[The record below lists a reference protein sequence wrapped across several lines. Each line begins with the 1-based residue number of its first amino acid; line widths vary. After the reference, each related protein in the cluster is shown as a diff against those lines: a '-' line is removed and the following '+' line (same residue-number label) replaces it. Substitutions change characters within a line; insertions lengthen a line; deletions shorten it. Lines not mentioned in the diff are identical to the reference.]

1 MEQGDPNRH
10 TLYVELQKYGQVGD
24 HERTLK
30 LANKILH
37 SYPHDAKAFH
47 VRIYSLIHLSRFED
61 VLLAFKKHPDLGQ
74 GLEFEKAYAMYRLN
88 KVKEALDVLEAVQD
102 PPLKITELKAQ
113 VYYRLERFQDCFD
126 SYREVL
132 KLTDDDFDDER
143 QTNLAAIVV
152 NLCANGKD
160 QEMPQ
165 FTSETYELAY
175 NEACHLIAKGRFI
188 DAEKK
193 LKYAEKLCRD
203 AFDDDAPVEDIDE
216 ELNVIKLQ
224 QAYVHHAQGR
234 EKEAMQIYS
243 STLKKK
249 PSDIALLA
257 VANNNIVAI
266 NRDQNLF
273 DSKKKMKATLN
284 EATQLKL
291 TASQKRTVSIN
302 NCLLNI
308 YTNQG
313 DQALAICDDLMAKH
327 PEAKET
333 AVLMKAAVLM
343 REGKAEEARKLLEK
357 VGKETPSIG
366 LKMCLAKVQLLLL
379 EGMLWEARKELAT
392 LDDDSLFKPGIVS
405 SLVTLYLEVGEPEQ
419 AAKLFEKAVSWNQ
432 KNKTVGDLSALW
444 RQAADFHLRSGKPQV
459 AASSLEELLKM
470 NSRDVITLAR
480 LIIAYA
486 QFDTEKANRLSKEL
500 PHLIDLT
507 PNIDAGALESSS
519 WMMGLKAIK
528 KAAKVD
534 PVQQTPGTPNVA
546 LKKKKSRRRKRLPK
560 NYDPNVDPDPE
571 RWLPKRERSTF
582 KKKKDRRN
590 KEVGKGTQG
599 GSAHAADQYDIT
611 KMAGSSQKKEVTTS
625 PMPEVRQSQQQRK
638 AQQKKK
644 KKGKR

>member
-1 MEQGDPNRH
+1 MM
-10 TLYVELQKYGQVGD
+10 
-24 HERTLK
+24 LK
-30 LANKILH
+30 
-37 SYPHDAKAFH
+37 
-47 VRIYSLIHLSRFED
+47 
-61 VLLAFKKHPDLGQ
+61 
-74 GLEFEKAYAMYRLN
+74 
-88 KVKEALDVLEAVQD
+88 
-102 PPLKITELKAQ
+102 
-113 VYYRLERFQDCFD
+113 
-126 SYREVL
+126 
-132 KLTDDDFDDER
+132 
-143 QTNLAAIVV
+143 
-152 NLCANGKD
+152 
-160 QEMPQ
+160 
-165 FTSETYELAY
+165 
-175 NEACHLIAKGRFI
+175 
-188 DAEKK
+188 KK
-193 LKYAEKLCRD
+193 LKYAEKICRES
-203 AFDDDAPVEDIDE
+203 FDDDTPAEDIDE
-216 ELNVIKLQ
+216 ELNIIKLQ
-224 QAYVHHAQGR
+224 QAYICHVQGK
-234 EKEAMQIYS
+234 EKDALSIY
-243 STLKKK
+243 TTILKKK
-249 PSDIALLA
+249 PNDIALLA
-257 VANNNIVAI
+257 VANNNTVAI

-284 EATQLKL
+284 EATQMKL
-291 TASQKRTVSIN
+291 TCSQKRTVSIN

-313 DQALAICDDLMAKH
+313 DQALSICDDLMAKH

-343 REGKAEEARKLLEK
+343 REGKTEDARKLLDK
-357 VGKETPSIG
+357 VGKETPSMS
-366 LKMCLAKVQLLLL
+366 LKMCLAKVQLYLMD
-379 EGMLWEARKELAT
+379 GMLWEARKELAN

-405 SLVTLYLEVGEPEQ
+405 ALVTLYLELGEPEQ

-459 AASSLEELLKM
+459 AANSLEELLKM

-500 PHLIDLT
+500 PHLVDLT

-534 PVQQTPGTPNVA
+534 SVQQQQTPGTPNVA
-546 LKKKKSRRRKRLPK
+546 VKKKKSRRRKRLPK

-599 GSAHAADQYDIT
+599 GAAHAADQYDIT
-611 KMAGSSQKKEVTTS
+611 KMTGGSQKKEVTSS